1 MLLKIRTKKLIKKS
15 STLDRTSIYKLAC
28 VRQEAGVSQR
38 TRFSPTI
45 LLDINVERH
54 YNKRDTWSQ
63 HPFIPVTETMT
74 VPTVVLYLPSLC

>member
-1 MLLKIRTKKLIKKS
+1 MLLKKRTKKLIKKP

-38 TRFSPTI
+38 SCSSLTI
-45 LLDINVERH
+45 LLDINVESH

-63 HPFIPVTETMT
+63 HHFIPITETMT
-74 VPTVVLYLPSLC
+74 LPSVVLYLPSLC